1 MRYSL
6 GYGLLCTVRLHE
18 LYHETLAAA
27 ALGLNWSNSMVMLYE
42 VMLWLCYGYVM
53 SIMTASSARREA
65 VLWLPCQLG
74 ENKCVCSSDGFSSI
88 LPASL
93 FKPCLSFVQQ
103 TVCRVRYNKTIDIT
117 NRISNTLLSI
127 DIIFDIILF
136 PKIILFSEK
145 YIYIFSS
152 KARLSE
158 TQRKLP

>member
-18 LYHETLAAA
+18 LYHESPGCCCT
-27 ALGLNWSNSMVMLYE
+27 GLNWSNSMVMLYE

-103 TVCRVRYNKTIDIT
+103 TVCRVRCSKTSVLMNRMISGTAIYLCLMETEWMEEGEGERDDIC
-117 NRISNTLLSI
+117 
-127 DIIFDIILF
+127 ILF
-136 PKIILFSEK
+136 FSNV
-145 YIYIFSS
+145 
-152 KARLSE
+152 APLS
-158 TQRKLP
+158 